1 MLEEISFM
9 EKLKLAS
16 PAFGLGRF
24 SVAGCPP
31 FAGVVI
37 GDSVIALQ
45 ALAPLSRRSGV
56 FLQHASDMNSL
67 FEQWPALF
75 DALSGVLTGLD
86 GDEVFEKTK
95 IPLGSLKVHAPLQPR
110 QAFCTISNYRSGA
123 VQARLDS
130 VRGNASAPLD
140 ELRAAALEACE
151 QRLRSGQPYVSTKL
165 PTSVIGPFDTIALP
179 VHVRQPDWEVELGVV
194 IGKEARNVKR
204 GDAMG
209 HVAGYT
215 VVNDI
220 TVRELVSRHDLQG
233 MGTDWL
239 AAKNA
244 PGFLPVGP
252 WFVPAA
258 FVPDPYALRMTLSLN
273 GKLMQDEKAGDMIFD
288 IATQIEYISQHVRLL
303 PGDLLCTGAPAG
315 FGLHYG
321 RFLEPG
327 DVVQA
332 GIDGLGGQRNE
343 CRRDG
348 TI

>member
-1 MLEEISFM
+1 M
-9 EKLKLAS
+9 EKLELAS

-31 FAGVVI
+31 FAGVVM
-37 GDSVIALQ
+37 GDSVVALQ
-45 ALAPLSRRSGV
+45 ALVSLSRRIGA
-56 FLQHASDMNSL
+56 FWPYATDMHSPL
-67 FEQWPALF
+67 EQWPASFEALNRVMAEF
-75 DALSGVLTGLD
+75 DGS
-86 GDEVFEKTK
+86 EVFEQAK
-95 IPLGSLKVHAPLQPR
+95 IPLGSLKVHAPFQPR
-110 QAFCTISNYRSGA
+110 QAFCTIANYRSGA

-130 VRGNASAPLD
+130 VRHDASARLD
-140 ELRAAALEACE
+140 DLRAAALEACE
-151 QRLRSGQPYVSTKL
+151 QRLHSGQPYVSTKL
-165 PTSVIGPFDTIALP
+165 PTSVIGPFDAIALP
-179 VHVRQPDWEVELGVV
+179 AHVRQPDWEVELGVV
-194 IGKEARNVKR
+194 IGQEARNVKR
-204 GDAMG
+204 QDAMR

-220 TVRELVSRHDLQG
+220 TVRELVSRDEPQG

-244 PGFLPVGP
+244 PGFLPIGP

-273 GKLMQDEKAGDMIFD
+273 GELMQDEKTSDMIFD

-315 FGLHYG
+315 FGLHYN

-327 DVVQA
+327 DVVRA
-332 GIDGLGGQRNE
+332 GIDGLGSQRNV